1 MKEIESN
8 IREIKLISNSF
19 SGFLRRTGQR
29 HLLYKPVQFGSK
41 GVREVSFY
49 DALYGVSTHLGD
61 PSIFPSL
68 CRSSNNSLLQ
78 SILPMYHGLTT
89 IADRAGQKCKRE
101 RERVCVCVAC
111 EYYVYCCVVNREYHE
126 CLITIVIHNE
136 PNVV

>member
-8 IREIKLISNSF
+8 IREIKIISNSF

-101 RERVCVCVAC
+101 RECVCVWPVSTMC
-111 EYYVYCCVVNREYHE
+111 IVV
-126 CLITIVIHNE
+126 
-136 PNVV
+136 